1 MATVLSSSR
10 GRHRV
15 TKRIAHC
22 DGFDERYMID
32 VGGPYFAPAI
42 HALLVQ
48 RGAPPTCH
56 VVAEHTEIDDR
67 QLPLAETLEYVHGY
81 APAILICVPGR
92 LAYYEPE
99 EPGLRFIL
107 QR

>member
-1 MATVLSSSR
+1 M
-10 GRHRV
+10 
-15 TKRIAHC
+15 
-22 DGFDERYMID
+22 
-32 VGGPYFAPAI
+32 
-42 HALLVQ
+42 
-48 RGAPPTCH
+48 
-56 VVAEHTEIDDR
+56 HTEIDDR